1 MNKTSSAQLTLVGFG
16 VAAGL
21 PMAVVA
27 GVSSQQP
34 LPTIL
39 VAAASLLS
47 AVACVLVLA
56 RQQRLA
62 GVILRQ
68 PDRQINCTKPAGL
81 FESLVMESLSEF
93 QRLQKEKEEA
103 TTRQAELQA
112 RHQVR
117 LRESRV
123 LQAAF
128 ERMELPAVVTDSHD
142 RVLYCNAAGA
152 QLLRVEAPVETH
164 AVGLAIENAPEIKSL
179 IGQTRTLSAA
189 ADSRSIE
196 LDLAVTGGAAPYR
209 VTAVN
214 LYDRTVVVGVLVM
227 FVNVK
232 QERQQNARHAE
243 FVSSVCHEFKT
254 PIAGIKAYTELLM
267 DGDVTDEGEKQD
279 LYGFIDSQLDRLTR
293 LVNNMLNLTR
303 IESGVIKVQRDD
315 CDLNTVL
322 QRAMEVVKPTA
333 DDKQIE
339 IIPELSELYMPVH
352 VDRDLFGQGIINL
365 LSNAVKY
372 TPTGGQVRLRSRL
385 DDTHAIIEVR
395 DTGMGIPPASLPRL
409 FERFYRVPENCQAAA
424 GTGLGLALVKYIV
437 TQLHGG
443 EISVESKVGEGSCFS
458 VRLPLGHIDSGRKR
472 RREAALVTA

>member
-1 MNKTSSAQLTLVGFG
+1 MRWQELRINGTKSAG
-16 VAAGL
+16 
-21 PMAVVA
+21 
-27 GVSSQQP
+27 
-34 LPTIL
+34 I
-39 VAAASLLS
+39 
-47 AVACVLVLA
+47 
-56 RQQRLA
+56 
-62 GVILRQ
+62 
-68 PDRQINCTKPAGL
+68 
-81 FESLVMESLSEF
+81 FESILIESLNEM
-93 QRLQKEKEEA
+93 QRLQKETEEA
-103 TTRQAELQA
+103 TNRQAELQA

-128 ERMELPAVVTDSHD
+128 ERIELPALLTDPHD
-142 RVLYCNAAGA
+142 RVLYCNAAA
-152 QLLRVEAPVETH
+152 ANLFKIDAPAESH
-164 AVGLAIENAPEIKSL
+164 AVSEAIFKAPEIKSL
-179 IGQTRTLSAA
+179 IAQTKTLSAA
-189 ADSRSIE
+189 ADSRSVE
-196 LDLAVTGGAAPYR
+196 LELAIHGGTAPYR
-209 VTAVN
+209 ITAVN
-214 LYDRTVVVGVLVM
+214 LYDRNVIVGVLVA

-333 DDKQIE
+333 DDKRIE

-395 DTGMGIPPASLPRL
+395 DTGLGIPPASLPRL